1 MFLGKVVAF
10 LRNISFFCL
19 FKSSFIDVEPPF
31 NVYEPPFNDSER
43 TFNVAERRFLL
54 LVSTK
59 KLRYMGFLNKMSW
72 LNLPRFYLSY
82 HSFC

>member
-10 LRNISFFCL
+10 LRNISFFSL

-31 NVYEPPFNDSER
+31 NVYEPPFTVYEPPFNDAER
-43 TFNVAERRFLL
+43 TFNVDERRFLL

-59 KLRYMGFLNKMSW
+59 KLRYKSN
-72 LNLPRFYLSY
+72 SY
-82 HSFC
+82 

>member
-10 LRNISFFCL
+10 LRNISFFSL

-31 NVYEPPFNDSER
+31 KDIECRFKDTERRFNVY
-43 TFNVAERRFLL
+43 ERRFLL

-59 KLRYMGFLNKMSW
+59 KLRYKSN
-72 LNLPRFYLSY
+72 SY
-82 HSFC
+82 

>member
-10 LRNISFFCL
+10 LRNISFFSL

-31 NVYEPPFNDSER
+31 NVYEPPFNDAER
-43 TFNVAERRFLL
+43 TFNVAERTFNVDERRFLL

-59 KLRYMGFLNKMSW
+59 KLRYKSN
-72 LNLPRFYLSY
+72 SY
-82 HSFC
+82 

>member
-10 LRNISFFCL
+10 LRNISFFSL

-31 NVYEPPFNDSER
+31 TVYEPPFNDAERTFNDAER
-43 TFNVAERRFLL
+43 TFNVDERRFLL

-59 KLRYMGFLNKMSW
+59 KLRYKSN
-72 LNLPRFYLSY
+72 SY
-82 HSFC
+82 

>member
-10 LRNISFFCL
+10 LRNISFFSL

-31 NVYEPPFNDSER
+31 NVDEPPFNDAER
-43 TFNVAERRFLL
+43 TFNVDERTFNVDERRFLL

-59 KLRYMGFLNKMSW
+59 KLRYKSN
-72 LNLPRFYLSY
+72 SY
-82 HSFC
+82 

>member
-10 LRNISFFCL
+10 LRNISFFSL

-31 NVYEPPFNDSER
+31 NDAEPPFNDAERTFNDAER
-43 TFNVAERRFLL
+43 TFNVDERRFLL

-59 KLRYMGFLNKMSW
+59 KLRYKSN
-72 LNLPRFYLSY
+72 SY
-82 HSFC
+82 

>member
-19 FKSSFIDVEPPF
+19 FKSSFIDIEPPF
-31 NVYEPPFNDSER
+31 KDTECRFKDTERRFNVY
-43 TFNVAERRFLL
+43 ERRFLL

-59 KLRYMGFLNKMSW
+59 
-72 LNLPRFYLSY
+72 NLGIKAIPIDWKCFYT
-82 HSFC
+82 

>member
-10 LRNISFFCL
+10 LRNISFFSL

-31 NVYEPPFNDSER
+31 NVYEPPFNVYEPPFNDAER
-43 TFNVAERRFLL
+43 TFNVDERRFLL

-59 KLRYMGFLNKMSW
+59 KLRYKSN
-72 LNLPRFYLSY
+72 SY
-82 HSFC
+82 

>member
-10 LRNISFFCL
+10 LRNISFFSL

-31 NVYEPPFNDSER
+31 NVYEPPFNDAERIFNVDER
-43 TFNVAERRFLL
+43 TFNVDERRFLL

-59 KLRYMGFLNKMSW
+59 KLRYKSN
-72 LNLPRFYLSY
+72 SY
-82 HSFC
+82 

>member
-10 LRNISFFCL
+10 LRNISFFSL

-31 NVYEPPFNDSER
+31 NVYEPPFNDAER
-43 TFNVAERRFLL
+43 TFNVDERTFNVDERRFLL

-59 KLRYMGFLNKMSW
+59 KLRYKN
-72 LNLPRFYLSY
+72 NSY
-82 HSFC
+82 

>member
-31 NVYEPPFNDSER
+31 NVFEP
-43 TFNVAERRFLL
+43 TFNVFERRFNVYERRFLL

-59 KLRYMGFLNKMSW
+59 
-72 LNLPRFYLSY
+72 NLGIKAIPIDRKCFYT
-82 HSFC
+82 

>member
-10 LRNISFFCL
+10 LRNISFFSL

-31 NVYEPPFNDSER
+31 TVYEPPFAVYEPPFNDAER
-43 TFNVAERRFLL
+43 TFNVDERRFLL

-59 KLRYMGFLNKMSW
+59 KLRYKSN
-72 LNLPRFYLSY
+72 SY
-82 HSFC
+82 

>member
-31 NVYEPPFNDSER
+31 SVFEP
-43 TFNVAERRFLL
+43 TFNVFERR
-54 LVSTK
+54 
-59 KLRYMGFLNKMSW
+59 LNGDFFCLYQQK
-72 LNLPRFYLSY
+72 NLGIKAIPIDWKCFYT
-82 HSFC
+82 

>member
-19 FKSSFIDVEPPF
+19 IKSSFIDVEPPF
-31 NVYEPPFNDSER
+31 SVYEPPFNDAER
-43 TFNVAERRFLL
+43 TFNVDERRFLL

-59 KLRYMGFLNKMSW
+59 
-72 LNLPRFYLSY
+72 NLGIKAIPIDWKCFYT
-82 HSFC
+82 

>member
-10 LRNISFFCL
+10 LRNISFFSL

-31 NVYEPPFNDSER
+31 TVYEPPFNVD
-43 TFNVAERRFLL
+43 ERRFLL

-59 KLRYMGFLNKMSW
+59 KLRYKSN
-72 LNLPRFYLSY
+72 SY
-82 HSFC
+82 

>member
-10 LRNISFFCL
+10 LRNISFFSL

-31 NVYEPPFNDSER
+31 NVYEPPFNDAER
-43 TFNVAERRFLL
+43 TFNVDERRFLL

-59 KLRYMGFLNKMSW
+59 KLRYKSNSYCLEML
-72 LNLPRFYLSY
+72 LYLSVWA
-82 HSFC
+82 F

>member
-10 LRNISFFCL
+10 LRNISFFSL

-31 NVYEPPFNDSER
+31 NVYEPPFND
-43 TFNVAERRFLL
+43 AERRFLL

-59 KLRYMGFLNKMSW
+59 
-72 LNLPRFYLSY
+72 NLGIKAIPIDWKCFYT
-82 HSFC
+82 

>member
-10 LRNISFFCL
+10 LRNISFFSL

-31 NVYEPPFNDSER
+31 NVYEPPFNGAER
-43 TFNVAERRFLL
+43 TFNVDERTFNVDERRFLL

-59 KLRYMGFLNKMSW
+59 KLRYKSN
-72 LNLPRFYLSY
+72 SY
-82 HSFC
+82 

>member
-10 LRNISFFCL
+10 LRNISFFSL

-31 NVYEPPFNDSER
+31 NDAER
-43 TFNVAERRFLL
+43 TFNVDERRFLL

-59 KLRYMGFLNKMSW
+59 KLRYKSN
-72 LNLPRFYLSY
+72 SY
-82 HSFC
+82 

>member
-10 LRNISFFCL
+10 LRNISFFSL

-31 NVYEPPFNDSER
+31 NVYEPPFNDAERTFDVAER

-59 KLRYMGFLNKMSW
+59 KLRYKSN
-72 LNLPRFYLSY
+72 SY
-82 HSFC
+82 

>member
-19 FKSSFIDVEPPF
+19 FKSSFIDVECPF
-31 NVYEPPFNDSER
+31 SVVERRFIDVER
-43 TFNVAERRFLL
+43 TFNVDERRFLL

-59 KLRYMGFLNKMSW
+59 
-72 LNLPRFYLSY
+72 NLGIKAIPIDWKCFYT
-82 HSFC
+82 

>member
-10 LRNISFFCL
+10 LRNISFFSL

-31 NVYEPPFNDSER
+31 NDAEPPFNDAEPPFNDAER
-43 TFNVAERRFLL
+43 TFNVDERRFLL

-59 KLRYMGFLNKMSW
+59 KLRYKSN
-72 LNLPRFYLSY
+72 SY
-82 HSFC
+82 

>member
-10 LRNISFFCL
+10 LRNISFFSL

-31 NVYEPPFNDSER
+31 NVDEPPFNDAER
-43 TFNVAERRFLL
+43 TFNVGERTFNVGERRFLL

-59 KLRYMGFLNKMSW
+59 KLRYKSN
-72 LNLPRFYLSY
+72 SY
-82 HSFC
+82 

>member
-10 LRNISFFCL
+10 LRNISFFSL

-31 NVYEPPFNDSER
+31 TVYEPPFNDAER
-43 TFNVAERRFLL
+43 TFNVDERTFNVDERRFLL

-59 KLRYMGFLNKMSW
+59 KLRYKSN
-72 LNLPRFYLSY
+72 SY
-82 HSFC
+82 

>member
-31 NVYEPPFNDSER
+31 NDAER
-43 TFNVAERRFLL
+43 TFNVDERRFLL

-59 KLRYMGFLNKMSW
+59 KLRYKSN
-72 LNLPRFYLSY
+72 SY
-82 HSFC
+82 